1 MKVLQLHADHIS
13 FRPVA
18 KEIASAEE
26 CEPREYSYD
35 ELAVLFTAIE
45 ESDDEA
51 VVQQAASELKKS
63 LTNIKA
69 EKVLIYPYAHL
80 SQNLAEPEKA
90 LMLITALQ
98 YALSDQ
104 GFKVERA
111 PFGWN
116 KSFEIRVK
124 GHPMA
129 EQAKSFPEMKEQVD
143 RSLNMSRTR
152 KVVAVRQ
159 LSEEEMLARAKKS
172 DFSGLPDNDHRVLGE
187 RLDLFSFYE
196 LSPSMPFWHDKGVTL
211 KNILIETVRKEIKK
225 RGYIEISTAPLANV
239 IQWKISGHWDY
250 YRDNMFLTKLGDED
264 YSLKPMN
271 CPSTLLWYRSKR
283 WSYRDLPLRVAC
295 FDPLFRKELSGVAT
309 GLLRVKSL
317 QQDDAHII
325 CTEDQVEQELF
336 GVIDLMHWLYGIF
349 NLSYVAKV
357 STMPEE
363 HIGSEE
369 QWEKATASLI
379 KALRSKGIEP
389 TIKEKEGAFYG
400 PKIDVDVKD
409 SLGRYWQCATI
420 QLDYQLP
427 ARFKATY
434 TGADGAEHTPVMIH
448 RAIYGS
454 LERFI
459 GVMLEHYSG
468 RLPVWLSPIQA
479 RVIPVSLNEE
489 GIAYCRQVYQKLNES
504 GVRVDYDFDTT
515 TLNFK
520 IRKAQMEKIPYM
532 LILGS
537 KEIAS
542 GNISIRTRE
551 GEQRQNVSLTEFVE
565 EIREKNANYR

>member
-1 MKVLQLHADHIS
+1 MKILQLHSDFIS
-13 FRPVA
+13 FKPIA
-18 KEIASAEE
+18 KEIANAEE
-26 CEPREYSYD
+26 CEAREYRY
-35 ELAVLFTAIE
+35 EEVAVLFTAVE
-45 ESDDEA
+45 DTDDDS
-51 VVQQAASELKKS
+51 VVLEAASELKKS
-63 LTNIKA
+63 LYNINAKN
-69 EKVLIYPYAHL
+69 VLIYPYAHL
-80 SQNLAEPEKA
+80 SQHLAEPEKA
-90 LMLITALQ
+90 LITITKLQ
-98 YALSDQ
+98 LALSDY

-129 EQAKSFPEMKEQVD
+129 EQAKSFPEKSEV
-143 RSLNMSRTR
+143 RGK
-152 KVVAVRQ
+152 KVVRQ
-159 LSEEEMLARAKKS
+159 LSEEEMLSRAKKS

-187 RLDLFSFYE
+187 KLDLFSFYE

-225 RGYIEISTAPLANV
+225 RGYIEISTAPLANI

-250 YRDNMFLTKLGDED
+250 YRENMFLTKLGDED

-271 CPSTLLWYRSKR
+271 CPSTLLWYKSRR

-295 FDPLFRKELSGVAT
+295 FDPLFRRELSGVAT

-325 CTEDQVEQELF
+325 CTEEQVEQELV

-357 STMPEE
+357 STMPDQ
-363 HIGSEE
+363 HIGSVE
-369 QWEKATASLI
+369 QWDKATDSLI

-427 ARFKATY
+427 SRFKATY
-434 TGADGAEHTPVMIH
+434 TGADGAEHTPIMIH

-468 RLPVWLSPIQA
+468 KLPVWLSPIQA
-479 RVIPVSLNEE
+479 RIIPVSQDSVD
-489 GIAYCRQVYQKLNES
+489 YCKEVYSALYES
-504 GVRVDYDFDTT
+504 SVRVDYDFDTT

-520 IRKAQMEKIPYM
+520 VRKAQLEKIPYM

-537 KEIAS
+537 KEITS
-542 GNISIRTRE
+542 KTISIRTRE
-551 GEQRQNVSLTEFVE
+551 GEVRHGVSIGDFVE
-565 EIREKNANYR
+565 EIRKKNESFK

>member
-1 MKVLQLHADHIS
+1 MKILQLHSDFIS
-13 FRPVA
+13 FKPIA
-18 KEIASAEE
+18 KEIANAEE
-26 CEPREYSYD
+26 CEAREYRY
-35 ELAVLFTAIE
+35 EEVAVLFTAVEDI
-45 ESDDEA
+45 DDDS
-51 VVQQAASELKKS
+51 VVQEAASELKKS
-63 LTNIKA
+63 LSNINA
-69 EKVLIYPYAHL
+69 TKVLIYPYAHL
-80 SQNLAEPEKA
+80 SQHLAEPEKA
-90 LMLITALQ
+90 LMTITKLQ
-98 YALSDQ
+98 LALSDY

-129 EQAKSFPEMKEQVD
+129 EQAKSFPEKSEV
-143 RSLNMSRTR
+143 RGK
-152 KVVAVRQ
+152 KVVRQ
-159 LSEEEMLARAKKS
+159 LSEEEMLSRAKKS

-187 RLDLFSFYE
+187 KLDLFSFYE
-196 LSPSMPFWHDKGVTL
+196 LSPSMPFWHDRGVTL

-225 RGYIEISTAPLANV
+225 RGYIEISTAPLANI

-271 CPSTLLWYRSKR
+271 CPSTLLWYRSRR
-283 WSYRDLPLRVAC
+283 WSYRDLPLRIAC
-295 FDPLFRKELSGVAT
+295 FDPLFRRELSGVAT

-325 CTEDQVEQELF
+325 CTEEQVEQELV
-336 GVIDLMHWLYGIF
+336 GVIDLMHWLYSIF

-357 STMPEE
+357 STMPDQ
-363 HIGSEE
+363 HIGSVE
-369 QWEKATASLI
+369 QWEKATDSLI

-427 ARFKATY
+427 SRFKATY
-434 TGADGAEHTPVMIH
+434 TGADGAEHTPIMIH

-468 RLPVWLSPIQA
+468 KLPVWLSPVQA
-479 RVIPVSLNEE
+479 RIIPVSQDS
-489 GIAYCRQVYQKLNES
+489 IDYCREVYSALYES
-504 GVRVDYDFDTT
+504 DVRVDYDFDTT

-520 IRKAQMEKIPYM
+520 VRKAQLEKIPYM

-537 KEIAS
+537 KEVS
-542 GNISIRTRE
+542 SKTLSIRTRE
-551 GEQRQNVSLTEFVE
+551 GELRHGVAISDFVQE
-565 EIREKNANYR
+565 VRKKNETFK

>member
-1 MKVLQLHADHIS
+1 MKILQLHSDFIS
-13 FRPVA
+13 FKPIA
-18 KEIASAEE
+18 KEIANAEE
-26 CEPREYSYD
+26 CEAREYRY
-35 ELAVLFTAIE
+35 EEVAVLFTAVE
-45 ESDDEA
+45 DTDDDS
-51 VVQQAASELKKS
+51 VVQEAASELKKS
-63 LTNIKA
+63 LDNINAKN
-69 EKVLIYPYAHL
+69 VLIYPYAHL
-80 SQNLAEPEKA
+80 SQHLAEPEKA
-90 LMLITALQ
+90 LITITKLQ
-98 YALSDQ
+98 LALSDY

-129 EQAKSFPEMKEQVD
+129 EQAKSFPEKSEV
-143 RSLNMSRTR
+143 RG
-152 KVVAVRQ
+152 KKIVRQ
-159 LSEEEMLARAKKS
+159 LSEEEMLSRAKKS

-187 RLDLFSFYE
+187 KLDLFSFYE

-225 RGYIEISTAPLANV
+225 RGYIEISTAPLANI

-250 YRDNMFLTKLGDED
+250 YRENMFLTKLGDED

-271 CPSTLLWYRSKR
+271 CPSTLLWYKSRR

-295 FDPLFRKELSGVAT
+295 FDPLFRRELSGVAT

-325 CTEDQVEQELF
+325 CTEEQVEQELV

-357 STMPEE
+357 STMPDQ
-363 HIGSEE
+363 HIGSVE
-369 QWEKATASLI
+369 QWDKATDSLI

-427 ARFKATY
+427 SRFKATY
-434 TGADGAEHTPVMIH
+434 TGADGAEHTPIMIH

-468 RLPVWLSPIQA
+468 KLPVWLSPIQA
-479 RVIPVSLNEE
+479 RIIPVGQDS
-489 GIAYCRQVYQKLNES
+489 IDYCKEVYSALYES

-520 IRKAQMEKIPYM
+520 VRKAQLEKIPYM

-537 KEIAS
+537 KEITS
-542 GNISIRTRE
+542 KTISIRTRE
-551 GEQRQNVSLTEFVE
+551 GEVRHEVSIGDFVE
-565 EIREKNANYR
+565 EIRKKNESFK

>member
-1 MKVLQLHADHIS
+1 LKILQLHSDFIS
-13 FRPVA
+13 FKPIA
-18 KEIASAEE
+18 KEIANAEE
-26 CEPREYSYD
+26 CEAREYRY
-35 ELAVLFTAIE
+35 EEVAVLFTAVE
-45 ESDDEA
+45 DTDDDS
-51 VVQQAASELKKS
+51 VVQEAASELKKS
-63 LTNIKA
+63 LDNINAKN
-69 EKVLIYPYAHL
+69 VLIYPYAHL
-80 SQNLAEPEKA
+80 SQHLAEPEKA
-90 LMLITALQ
+90 LITITKLQ
-98 YALSDQ
+98 LALSDY

-129 EQAKSFPEMKEQVD
+129 EQAKSFPEKSEV
-143 RSLNMSRTR
+143 RG
-152 KVVAVRQ
+152 KKIVRQ
-159 LSEEEMLARAKKS
+159 LSEEEMLSRAKKS

-187 RLDLFSFYE
+187 KLDLFSFYE

-225 RGYIEISTAPLANV
+225 RGYIEISTAPLANI

-250 YRDNMFLTKLGDED
+250 YRENMFLTKLGDED

-271 CPSTLLWYRSKR
+271 CPSTLLWYKSRR

-295 FDPLFRKELSGVAT
+295 FDPLFRRELSGVAT

-325 CTEDQVEQELF
+325 CTEEQVEQELV

-357 STMPEE
+357 STMPDQ
-363 HIGSEE
+363 HIGSVE
-369 QWEKATASLI
+369 QWDKATDSLI

-427 ARFKATY
+427 SRFKATY
-434 TGADGAEHTPVMIH
+434 TGADGAEHTPIMIH

-468 RLPVWLSPIQA
+468 KLPVWLSPIQA
-479 RVIPVSLNEE
+479 RIIPVSQDS
-489 GIAYCRQVYQKLNES
+489 IDYCKEVYSALYES

-520 IRKAQMEKIPYM
+520 VRKAQLEKIPYM
-532 LILGS
+532 LVLGS
-537 KEIAS
+537 KEITS
-542 GNISIRTRE
+542 KTISIRTRE
-551 GEQRQNVSLTEFVE
+551 GEVRHEVSIGDFVE
-565 EIREKNANYR
+565 EIRKKNESFK

>member
-1 MKVLQLHADHIS
+1 MKILQLHSDFIS
-13 FRPVA
+13 FKPIA
-18 KEIASAEE
+18 KEIANAEE
-26 CEPREYSYD
+26 CEAREYRY
-35 ELAVLFTAIE
+35 EEVAVLFTAVE
-45 ESDDEA
+45 DTDDDS
-51 VVQQAASELKKS
+51 VVQEAASELKKS
-63 LTNIKA
+63 LDNINAKN
-69 EKVLIYPYAHL
+69 VLIYPYAHL
-80 SQNLAEPEKA
+80 SQHLAEPEKA
-90 LMLITALQ
+90 LITITKLQ
-98 YALSDQ
+98 LALSDY

-129 EQAKSFPEMKEQVD
+129 EQAKSFPEKSEV
-143 RSLNMSRTR
+143 RG
-152 KVVAVRQ
+152 KKIVRQ
-159 LSEEEMLARAKKS
+159 LSEEEMLSRAKKS

-187 RLDLFSFYE
+187 KLDLFSFYE

-225 RGYIEISTAPLANV
+225 RGYIEISTAPLANI

-250 YRDNMFLTKLGDED
+250 YRENMFLTKLGDED

-271 CPSTLLWYRSKR
+271 CPSTLLWYKSRR

-295 FDPLFRKELSGVAT
+295 FDPLFRRELSGVAT

-325 CTEDQVEQELF
+325 CTEEQVEQELV

-357 STMPEE
+357 STMPDQ
-363 HIGSEE
+363 HIGSVE
-369 QWEKATASLI
+369 QWDKATDSLI

-427 ARFKATY
+427 SRFKATY
-434 TGADGAEHTPVMIH
+434 TGADGAEHTPIMIH

-468 RLPVWLSPIQA
+468 KLPVWLSPIQA
-479 RVIPVSLNEE
+479 RIIPVSQDS
-489 GIAYCRQVYQKLNES
+489 IDYCKEVYSALYES

-520 IRKAQMEKIPYM
+520 VRKAQLEKIPYM

-537 KEIAS
+537 KEITS
-542 GNISIRTRE
+542 KTISIRTRE
-551 GEQRQNVSLTEFVE
+551 GEVRHEVSIGDFVE
-565 EIREKNANYR
+565 EIRKKNESFK

>member
-1 MKVLQLHADHIS
+1 LKVLQLHADSIS
-13 FRPVA
+13 YKPIA
-18 KEIASAEE
+18 KEIANAEE
-26 CEPREYSYD
+26 CEVKEYSYK
-35 ELAVLFTAIE
+35 EVAVLFTAIE
-45 ESDDEA
+45 DIDDES
-51 VVQQAASELKKS
+51 VVQEAASELKKS
-63 LTNIKA
+63 LSNINAKN
-69 EKVLIYPYAHL
+69 VLIYPYAHL
-80 SQNLAEPEKA
+80 SQQLAEPEKA
-90 LMLITALQ
+90 MMIIVKLQ
-98 YALSDQ
+98 LALSDY

-116 KSFEIRVK
+116 KSFEIKVK

-129 EQAKSFPEMKEQVD
+129 EQAKSFPEKGEV
-143 RSLNMSRTR
+143 
-152 KVVAVRQ
+152 KGKKIVRQ
-159 LSEEEMLARAKKS
+159 LSEEEMLSRAKKS

-187 RLDLFSFYE
+187 KLDLFSFYE
-196 LSPSMPFWHDKGVTL
+196 LSPSMPFWHDRGVTL

-225 RGYIEISTAPLANV
+225 RGYIEISTAPLANI
-239 IQWKISGHWDY
+239 IQWKISRHWDY
-250 YRDNMFLTKLGDED
+250 YRDNMFITKLGDED

-271 CPSTLLWYRSKR
+271 CPSTLLWYKSRR

-295 FDPLFRKELSGVAT
+295 FDPLFRRELSGVAT

-325 CTEDQVEQELF
+325 CTEDQVEQELV

-357 STMPEE
+357 STMPDQ
-363 HIGSEE
+363 HIGSVE
-369 QWEKATASLI
+369 QWDKATESLV

-427 ARFKATY
+427 SRFKATY
-434 TGADGAEHTPVMIH
+434 TGADGAEHTPIMIH

-468 RLPVWLSPIQA
+468 KLPVWLSPIQA
-479 RVIPVSLNEE
+479 RIIPVSQNSVD
-489 GIAYCRQVYQKLNES
+489 YCKEVYSALYES
-504 GVRVDYDFDTT
+504 HVRVDYDFDTT

-520 IRKAQMEKIPYM
+520 VRKAQLEKIPYM

-537 KEIAS
+537 KEIS
-542 GNISIRTRE
+542 SKTISIRTRE
-551 GEQRQNVSLTEFVE
+551 GEVRHGVAISEFVE
-565 EIREKNANYR
+565 EIREKNESFK

>member
-1 MKVLQLHADHIS
+1 LKILQLHSDFIS
-13 FRPVA
+13 FKPIA
-18 KEIASAEE
+18 KEIANAEE
-26 CEPREYSYD
+26 CEAREYRY
-35 ELAVLFTAIE
+35 EEVAVLFTAVE
-45 ESDDEA
+45 DTDDDS
-51 VVQQAASELKKS
+51 VVQEAASELKKS
-63 LTNIKA
+63 LDNINAKN
-69 EKVLIYPYAHL
+69 VLIYPYAHL
-80 SQNLAEPEKA
+80 SQHLAEPEKA
-90 LMLITALQ
+90 LITITKLQ
-98 YALSDQ
+98 LALSDY

-129 EQAKSFPEMKEQVD
+129 EQAKSFPEKSEV
-143 RSLNMSRTR
+143 RG
-152 KVVAVRQ
+152 KKIVRQ
-159 LSEEEMLARAKKS
+159 LSEEEMLSRAKKS

-187 RLDLFSFYE
+187 KLDLFSFYE

-225 RGYIEISTAPLANV
+225 RGYIEISTAPLANI

-250 YRDNMFLTKLGDED
+250 YRENMFLTKLGDED

-271 CPSTLLWYRSKR
+271 CPSTLLWYKSRR

-295 FDPLFRKELSGVAT
+295 FDPLFRRELSGVAT

-325 CTEDQVEQELF
+325 CTEEQVEQELV

-357 STMPEE
+357 STMPDQ
-363 HIGSEE
+363 HIGSVE
-369 QWEKATASLI
+369 QWDKATDSLI

-427 ARFKATY
+427 SRFKATY
-434 TGADGAEHTPVMIH
+434 TGADGAEHTPIMIH

-468 RLPVWLSPIQA
+468 KLPVWLSPIQA
-479 RVIPVSLNEE
+479 RIIPVGQDS
-489 GIAYCRQVYQKLNES
+489 IDYCKEVYSALYES

-520 IRKAQMEKIPYM
+520 VRKAQIEKIPYM
-532 LILGS
+532 LVLGS
-537 KEIAS
+537 KEITS
-542 GNISIRTRE
+542 KTISIRTRE
-551 GEQRQNVSLTEFVE
+551 GEVRHEVSIGDFVE
-565 EIREKNANYR
+565 EIRKKNESFK

>member
-1 MKVLQLHADHIS
+1 LKILQLHSDFIS
-13 FRPVA
+13 FKPIA
-18 KEIASAEE
+18 KEIANAEE
-26 CEPREYSYD
+26 CEAREYRY
-35 ELAVLFTAIE
+35 EEVAVLFTAVE
-45 ESDDEA
+45 DTDDDS
-51 VVQQAASELKKS
+51 VVQEAASELKKS
-63 LTNIKA
+63 LDNINAKN
-69 EKVLIYPYAHL
+69 VLIYPYAHL
-80 SQNLAEPEKA
+80 SQHLAEPEKA
-90 LMLITALQ
+90 LITITKLQ
-98 YALSDQ
+98 LALSDY

-129 EQAKSFPEMKEQVD
+129 EQAKSFPEKSEV
-143 RSLNMSRTR
+143 RG
-152 KVVAVRQ
+152 KKIVRQ
-159 LSEEEMLARAKKS
+159 LSEEEMLSRAKKS

-187 RLDLFSFYE
+187 KLDLFSFYE

-225 RGYIEISTAPLANV
+225 RGYIEISTAPLANI

-250 YRDNMFLTKLGDED
+250 YRENMFLTKLGDED

-271 CPSTLLWYRSKR
+271 CPSTLLWYKSRR

-295 FDPLFRKELSGVAT
+295 FDPLFRRELSGVAT

-325 CTEDQVEQELF
+325 CTEEQVEQELV

-357 STMPEE
+357 STMPDQ
-363 HIGSEE
+363 HIGSVE
-369 QWEKATASLI
+369 QWDKATDSLI

-427 ARFKATY
+427 SRFKATY
-434 TGADGAEHTPVMIH
+434 TGADGAEHTPIMIH

-468 RLPVWLSPIQA
+468 KLPVWLSPIQA
-479 RVIPVSLNEE
+479 RIIPVGQDS
-489 GIAYCRQVYQKLNES
+489 IDYCKEVYSALYES

-520 IRKAQMEKIPYM
+520 VRKAQLEKIPYM

-537 KEIAS
+537 KEITS
-542 GNISIRTRE
+542 KTISIRTRE
-551 GEQRQNVSLTEFVE
+551 GEVRHEVSIGDFVE
-565 EIREKNANYR
+565 EIRKKNESFK

>member
-1 MKVLQLHADHIS
+1 LKILQLHSDFIS
-13 FRPVA
+13 FKPIA
-18 KEIASAEE
+18 KEIANAEE
-26 CEPREYSYD
+26 CEAREYRY
-35 ELAVLFTAIE
+35 EEVAVLFTAVE
-45 ESDDEA
+45 DTDDDS
-51 VVQQAASELKKS
+51 VVQEAASELKKS
-63 LTNIKA
+63 LDNINAKN
-69 EKVLIYPYAHL
+69 VLIYPYAHL
-80 SQNLAEPEKA
+80 SQHLAEPEKA
-90 LMLITALQ
+90 LITITKLQ
-98 YALSDQ
+98 LALSDY

-129 EQAKSFPEMKEQVD
+129 EQAKSFPEKSEV
-143 RSLNMSRTR
+143 RG
-152 KVVAVRQ
+152 KKIVRQ
-159 LSEEEMLARAKKS
+159 LSEEEMLSRAKKS

-187 RLDLFSFYE
+187 KLDLFSFYE

-225 RGYIEISTAPLANV
+225 RGYIEISTAPLANI

-250 YRDNMFLTKLGDED
+250 YRENMFLTKLGDED

-271 CPSTLLWYRSKR
+271 CPSTLLWYKSRR

-295 FDPLFRKELSGVAT
+295 FDPLFRRELSGVAT

-325 CTEDQVEQELF
+325 CTEEQVEQELV

-357 STMPEE
+357 STMPDQ
-363 HIGSEE
+363 HIGSVE
-369 QWEKATASLI
+369 QWDKATDSLI

-427 ARFKATY
+427 SRFKATY
-434 TGADGAEHTPVMIH
+434 TGADGAEHTPIMIH

-468 RLPVWLSPIQA
+468 KLPVWLSPIQA
-479 RVIPVSLNEE
+479 RIIPVSQDS
-489 GIAYCRQVYQKLNES
+489 IDYCKEVYSALYES

-520 IRKAQMEKIPYM
+520 VRKAQLEKIPYM

-537 KEIAS
+537 KEITS
-542 GNISIRTRE
+542 KTISIRTRE
-551 GEQRQNVSLTEFVE
+551 GEVRHEVSIGDFVE
-565 EIREKNANYR
+565 EIRKKNESFK